1 MRLLHTSDWH
11 LGRTIRGQSRQ
22 AEFERAVLCVV
33 DIARREQVD
42 AVLIAGDTF
51 ETFSP
56 PAEAE
61 HLLYEA
67 LTALL
72 RDNIKVAMIAGN
84 HDNATRMDA
93 LAGILRIAGAD
104 CVGSVPRDDAY
115 APLRITSRDGSEAAT
130 VVALPWVAERIAVEY
145 EHLFGEVSEA
155 LGRYAGQMERA
166 ISYFCRSF
174 DPTTANIFM
183 GHMLIDGASIGEG
196 SGERKMQIGQNFAV
210 PASCLPGTAQYVALG
225 HVHRSQEIA
234 SAAPAFY
241 AGSLLQLDFGESG
254 QEKSV
259 NLIDVQP
266 RQTARVQRIPV
277 EGGRELKTLRL
288 RLEDLPAHA
297 GQYADAHL
305 RVYVDLDAPVLSLY
319 ERVREVL
326 PNALHVEGVVAAG
339 MTAGDTPAAG
349 SGALAPH
356 ELLARYYAERH
367 EGHAIPEGLIKLF
380 NDLYQAEV
388 ERASA

>member
-1 MRLLHTSDWH
+1 MRLLHTGDWH
-11 LGRTIRGQSRQ
+11 LGRTIRGQSRH
-22 AEFERAVLCVV
+22 AEFERAVMCVV

-51 ETFSP
+51 ETFAP
-56 PAEAE
+56 PADAE

-72 RDNIKVAMIAGN
+72 RDDIKVAMIAGN
-84 HDNATRMDA
+84 HDNASRMDA
-93 LAGILRIAGAD
+93 LSGILRIAGAH
-104 CVGSVPRDDAY
+104 CVGSVPRDDSY
-115 APLRITSRDGSEAAT
+115 APLRITSRDGAEAAT

-145 EHLFGEVSEA
+145 EHLFGDVSAA
-155 LGRYAGQMERA
+155 LQRYAGQMERA
-166 ISYFCRSF
+166 IAYFCRSF
-174 DPTTANIFM
+174 DPATANIFM
-183 GHMLIDGASIGEG
+183 GHMLIDGVSIGEG

-210 PASCLPGTAQYVALG
+210 PATCLPASAQYVALG
-225 HVHRSQEIA
+225 HVHRPQEIG
-234 SAAPAFY
+234 SPAPAFY

-266 RQTARVQRIPV
+266 RKPAKVRNIPV
-277 EGGRELKTLRL
+277 TGGRELKTLRL
-288 RLEDLPAHA
+288 RLDDLPSHA
-297 GQYADAHL
+297 GQHADAWL

-326 PNALHVEGVVAAG
+326 PNALHVEGVVAAPVD
-339 MTAGDTPAAG
+339 GDASAPDG
-349 SGALAPH
+349 GALAPH

-367 EGHAIPEGLIKLF
+367 GGHAIPEGLVTLF
-380 NDLYQAEV
+380 NELYQAEV
-388 ERASA
+388 ERAST